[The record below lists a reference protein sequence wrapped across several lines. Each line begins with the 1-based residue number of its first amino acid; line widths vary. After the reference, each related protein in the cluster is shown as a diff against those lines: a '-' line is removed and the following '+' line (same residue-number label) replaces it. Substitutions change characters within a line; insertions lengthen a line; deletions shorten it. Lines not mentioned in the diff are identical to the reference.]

1 MTNTELN
8 SKNTELNSKM
18 LEILQTLD
26 MQKLSALQKAQNNG
40 ISESFST
47 IDEMPDIP
55 AYGELNSDEEAEL
68 RDEIRDYLRRQ
79 YAKKASSLENLELR
93 AHICGVMETRL
104 TRTSDKDGEPRPAKK
119 LPIVTITKILT
130 KLASFKMIGANEM
143 ESSLYLYNPLEG
155 IYEERPHFIGRLVN
169 TITPEAMQRDRTE
182 VMNRIADALDVS
194 DITKNENLAV
204 LKNGI
209 FDVEKHKL
217 LPFSPKYTFVT
228 KTDAV
233 WDENATEEPAFG
245 ENGWTLSKALST
257 YFDGQRD
264 EITAFFYACQNA
276 ILTNRPSKTFVYFYS
291 KAGQTGKGTLTQL
304 LISLVGKRNAGSAN
318 IETLESRFGL
328 ASVYDKA
335 LIYGN
340 ENDLPMAK
348 NGSNNLK
355 NLATGDGI
363 TVDRKGISAITVSPT
378 PLVVQSMNT
387 EPNFAVYNG
396 GITARARI
404 FVFEHSFVDEGDED
418 TLVKSKY
425 ISSPKL
431 LKWLT
436 HKVLSMDVPDRLPN
450 FKASL
455 AATGEAQS
463 RAFDVY
469 DDWINDRF
477 ENFKGT
483 EFPIKLLYLDFN
495 SWRKENNYDMREKI
509 SKIKFSKE
517 LRNHLG
523 VDWVYEA
530 KHGRANMSDETVKD
544 LMNHANTATNSP
556 LDVDSFKQEFVSDR
570 QATIHKI

>member
-1 MTNTELN
+1 MTETVLN
-8 SKNTELNSKM
+8 SEMLKM
-18 LEILQTLD
+18 LKSLD
-26 MQKLSALQKAQNNG
+26 MKKLSELQKAQADG
-40 ISESFST
+40 ISEAFSS
-47 IDEMPDIP
+47 INEMPDITP
-55 AYGELNSDEEAEL
+55 YGELPASDETKL
-68 RDEIRDYLRRQ
+68 RDEIRGYLQRQ

-93 AHICGVMETRL
+93 ARICGVMETRL
-104 TRTSDKDGEPRPAKK
+104 TRVSDAHGNPLPAKK
-119 LPIVTITKILT
+119 LPISTMTKILQA
-130 KLASFKMIGANEM
+130 LADFKMIGATET

-169 TITPEAMQRDRTE
+169 RIAPEAMQRDRTE
-182 VMNRIADALDVS
+182 VINRISNALDVS
-194 DITKNENLAV
+194 EITKKENLAV

-209 FDVEKHKL
+209 FDVEKHEL
-217 LPFSPKYTFVT
+217 LPFSSKYTFVT

-233 WDENATEEPAFG
+233 WDETATEEPTFG
-245 ENGWTLSKALST
+245 ENGWTLSSALKT

-264 EITAFFYACQNA
+264 EIAAFFHVCQYAL
-276 ILTNRPSKTFVYFYS
+276 LTSKPSKTFIYFYS

-304 LISLVGKRNAGSAN
+304 LINLVGKRNAGSAN

-355 NLATGDGI
+355 NLATGDGL

-387 EPNFAVYNG
+387 EPDFAIYNG
-396 GITARARI
+396 GITSRARI

-418 TLVKSKY
+418 TLVKSEY
-425 ISSPKL
+425 INSPKL

-463 RAFDVY
+463 RAFDIY
-469 DDWINDRF
+469 DDWITERF
-477 ENFKGT
+477 ENFTGL
-483 EFPIKLLYLDFN
+483 EFPIKALFLDFTT
-495 SWRKENNYDMREKI
+495 WRKEQGDDMSEKI
-509 SKIKFSKE
+509 SQIKFSKE
-517 LRNHLG
+517 LRTHLG
-523 VDWVYEA
+523 VDWVYDS
-530 KHGRANMSDETVKD
+530 KHGRASISDETIAD
-544 LMNHANTATNSP
+544 LMHHA
-556 LDVDSFKQEFVSDR
+556 DVGSDAKQYKENFISGR
-570 QATIHKI
+570 QATIRKI

>member
-1 MTNTELN
+1 MTQTELN
-8 SKNTELNSKM
+8 SELLKM
-18 LEILQTLD
+18 LKSLD
-26 MQKLSALQKAQNNG
+26 MEKLNALQKAQKSG
-40 ISESFST
+40 VSESFSNL
-47 IDEMPDIP
+47 DEVPDIP
-55 AYGELNSDEEAEL
+55 TYGELNADEEAEL
-68 RDEIRDYLRRQ
+68 RDEIRDYLQRQ

-93 AHICGVMETRL
+93 AHICGAMETRL

-130 KLASFKMIGANEM
+130 KLASFKMIGANEI
-143 ESSLYLYNPLEG
+143 ESSLYLYNAAEG

-169 TITPEAMQRDRTE
+169 AITPEAMQRDRTE
-182 VMNRIADALDVS
+182 VMNRIADSLNAS
-194 DITKNENLAV
+194 EITKKENLAV

-209 FDVEKHKL
+209 YDIKKHEL

-233 WDENATEEPAFG
+233 WDENATEEPTFG
-245 ENGWTLSKALST
+245 ENGWTLSKALNT

-264 EITAFFYACQNA
+264 EIAAFFYACQNA

-304 LISLVGKRNAGSAN
+304 LINLVGKRNSGSAN

-340 ENDLPMAK
+340 ENDAPMSK

-355 NLATGDGI
+355 NLATGDGV

-387 EPNFAVYNG
+387 EPDFAVYNG

-404 FVFEHSFVDEGDED
+404 FVFEHSFVDEGDEN
-418 TLVKSKY
+418 TLVKSEY
-425 ISSPKL
+425 INSPEL

-463 RAFDVY
+463 RAFDIY

-477 ENFKGT
+477 ETFKGS
-483 EFPIKLLYLDFN
+483 EFPIKALFLDFN
-495 SWRKENNYDMREKI
+495 SWRKEQDYDSEKI
-509 SKIKFSKE
+509 SQIKFSKE

-523 VDWVYEA
+523 VNWIYDS
-530 KHGRANMSDETVKD
+530 KHGRASISDETMAD
-544 LMNHANTATNSP
+544 LLQHSGMA
-556 LDVDSFKQEFVSDR
+556 SDAKRYKENFISGR
-570 QATIHKI
+570 QATIRKI

>member
-1 MTNTELN
+1 MTETVLN
-8 SKNTELNSKM
+8 SEMLKM
-18 LEILQTLD
+18 LKSLD
-26 MQKLSALQKAQNNG
+26 MKKLSELQKAQADG
-40 ISESFST
+40 ISEAFSS
-47 IDEMPDIP
+47 INEMPDITP
-55 AYGELNSDEEAEL
+55 YGELPASDETKL
-68 RDEIRDYLRRQ
+68 RDEIRGYLQRQ

-93 AHICGVMETRL
+93 ARICGVMETRL
-104 TRTSDKDGEPRPAKK
+104 TRVSDAHGNPLPAKK
-119 LPIVTITKILT
+119 LPISTMTKILQA
-130 KLASFKMIGANEM
+130 LADFKMIGATET

-169 TITPEAMQRDRTE
+169 RIAPEAMQRDRTE
-182 VMNRIADALDVS
+182 VINRISNALDVS
-194 DITKNENLAV
+194 EITKKENLAV

-209 FDVEKHKL
+209 FDVEKHEL
-217 LPFSPKYTFVT
+217 LPFSSKYTFVT

-233 WDENATEEPAFG
+233 WDETATEEPTFG
-245 ENGWTLSKALST
+245 ENGWTLSKALTT

-264 EITAFFYACQNA
+264 EIAAFFHVCQYAL
-276 ILTNRPSKTFVYFYS
+276 LTSKPSKTFIYFYS

-304 LISLVGKRNAGSAN
+304 LINLVGKRNAGSAN

-355 NLATGDGI
+355 NLATGDGL

-387 EPNFAVYNG
+387 EPDFAIYNG
-396 GITARARI
+396 GITSRARI

-418 TLVKSKY
+418 TLVKSEY
-425 ISSPKL
+425 INSPKL

-463 RAFDVY
+463 RAFDIY
-469 DDWINDRF
+469 DDWITERF
-477 ENFKGT
+477 ENFTGL
-483 EFPIKLLYLDFN
+483 EFPIKALFLDFTT
-495 SWRKENNYDMREKI
+495 WRKEQGDDMSEKI
-509 SKIKFSKE
+509 SQIKFSKE
-517 LRNHLG
+517 LRTHLG
-523 VDWVYEA
+523 VDWVYDS
-530 KHGRANMSDETVKD
+530 KHGRASISDETIAD
-544 LMNHANTATNSP
+544 LMHHA
-556 LDVDSFKQEFVSDR
+556 DVGSDAKQYKENFISGR
-570 QATIHKI
+570 QATIRKI

>member
-1 MTNTELN
+1 MT
-8 SKNTELNSKM
+8 KTELNSKM
-18 LEILQTLD
+18 IEMLKSLD
-26 MQKLSALQKAQNNG
+26 MEKLNALQKAQNNG
-40 ISESFST
+40 ISESFSNL
-47 IDEMPDIP
+47 DEMPDIP

-68 RDEIRDYLRRQ
+68 RDEIRDYLQRQ

-104 TRTSDKDGEPRPAKK
+104 TRTSDKDGNPHPAKK
-119 LPIVTITKILT
+119 LPISTITKILQA
-130 KLASFKMIGANEM
+130 LASFKMIGATET
-143 ESSLYLYNPLEG
+143 ESSLYLYNAAEG

-169 TITPEAMQRDRTE
+169 AITPEAMQRDRTE
-182 VMNRIADALDVS
+182 VMNRIADSLDIS
-194 DITKNENLAV
+194 EITKNENLAV

-209 FDVEKHKL
+209 YNIEKHKL
-217 LPFSPKYTFVT
+217 LPFSAKYTFVT

-233 WDENATEEPAFG
+233 WDENATEEPTFG
-245 ENGWTLSKALST
+245 ENGWTLSKALNT

-304 LISLVGKRNAGSAN
+304 LINLVGKRNSGSAN

-340 ENDLPMAK
+340 ENDLPLAK

-355 NLATGDGI
+355 NLATGDGV

-387 EPNFAVYNG
+387 EPDFAIYNG
-396 GITARARI
+396 GITTRARI

-418 TLVKSKY
+418 TRVKSEY
-425 ISSPKL
+425 INSPKL

-455 AATGEAQS
+455 AATNESQS
-463 RAFDVY
+463 RAFDMY
-469 DDWINDRF
+469 DEWINDRF
-477 ENFKGT
+477 EKFTGS

-530 KHGRANMSDETVKD
+530 RNRRANMSDETIND
-544 LMNHANTATNSP
+544 LMNHTNAATNSP
-556 LDVDSFKQEFVSDR
+556 LDVDSFKEKFVSDR
-570 QATIHKI
+570 QATIRKI

>member
-1 MTNTELN
+1 MTKTENVLN
-8 SKNTELNSKM
+8 PEM
-18 LEILQTLD
+18 LKVLQSLD
-26 MQKLSALQKAQNNG
+26 MKKLSALQKAQKDG
-40 ISESFST
+40 ISEAFAS
-47 IDEMPDIP
+47 INDMPDISPYGSLP
-55 AYGELNSDEEAEL
+55 ASDESKL
-68 RDEIRDYLRRQ
+68 RDEIREYLKRQ
-79 YAKKASSLENLELR
+79 YAKKASSLEALQLR

-104 TRTSDKDGEPRPAKK
+104 TRTSDAQGNPVPAKK
-119 LPIVTITKILT
+119 LPIATITKILQA
-130 KLASFKMIGANEM
+130 LADFKMIGANEV

-155 IYEERPHFIGRLVN
+155 VYEERPLFIGRLVN
-169 TITPEAMQRDRTE
+169 AITPEAMQRDRAE
-182 VMNRIADALDVS
+182 VVNRIANSLDVS
-194 DITKNENLAV
+194 EITKNENLAV

-209 FDVEKHKL
+209 FDIEKHEL
-217 LPFSPKYTFVT
+217 LPFSSKYTFVT

-233 WDENATEEPAFG
+233 WDDTATEEPAFG

-264 EITAFFYACQNA
+264 EIAAFFYACQNA

-304 LISLVGKRNAGSAN
+304 LINLVGKRNTGSAN

-340 ENDLPMAK
+340 ENDAPMTQ

-387 EPNFAVYNG
+387 EPNFSVYNG
-396 GITARARI
+396 GIKTRARI

-418 TLVKSKY
+418 TLVKSEY
-425 ISSPKL
+425 INSPKL

-450 FKASL
+450 FKASM
-455 AATGEAQS
+455 AATSEAQS
-463 RAFDVY
+463 RAFDIY

-477 ENFKGT
+477 EIFKGS
-483 EFPIKLLYLDFN
+483 EFPIKALFLDFN
-495 SWRKENNYDMREKI
+495 AWRKKHADDDTEKI
-509 SKIKFSKE
+509 SQIKFSKE

-523 VDWVYEA
+523 VSWVYDS
-530 KHGRANMSDETVKD
+530 KHGRASISDETITD
-544 LMNHANTATNSP
+544 LVRYASLA
-556 LDVDSFKQEFVSDR
+556 SDTKRYKENFISGR
-570 QATIHKI
+570 QATIRKI